1 MERAQEY
8 IERVQEYIDQLNSL
22 DIAAELNVIQF
33 SSGDQMLTLIVEQ
46 RSLVV
51 TDLSQALNA
60 LSMILTVALKAQ
72 ELLK

>member
-1 MERAQEY
+1 MERVQEY

-22 DIAAELNVIQF
+22 DIAAELNVIRF

>member
-1 MERAQEY
+1 M
-8 IERVQEYIDQLNSL
+8 ERVQEYIDKLNAL
-22 DIAAELNVIQF
+22 GIRAELDVIQF